1 MLGFIASIFTLIQSF
16 FLTVKSIIVYLP
28 TVFSFM
34 YDMGDFVSDY
44 FDIYLS
50 ELESPIIILGYIFL
64 QLVVVRILLQLL

>member
-44 FDIYLS
+44 FDIYFS
-50 ELESPIIILGYIFL
+50 ELQSPIIILGFIFL